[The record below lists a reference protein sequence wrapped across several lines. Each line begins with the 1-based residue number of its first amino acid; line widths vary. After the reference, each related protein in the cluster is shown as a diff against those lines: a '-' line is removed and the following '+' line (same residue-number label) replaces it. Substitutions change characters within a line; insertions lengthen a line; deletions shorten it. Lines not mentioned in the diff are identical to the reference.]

1 MENLGLGRGAPQ
13 PEAKQLKY
21 ESLTPEMLSGPSR
34 SKTWGLWELVN
45 SQDPAKIFQALCT
58 LKKASETVII
68 DDKVNGRSSERKHGG
83 EFTLFSFPGVE
94 KMKTQEY
101 LVMRSGEEMFTMDA
115 PRRVALQRANP
126 ADPWELDKSIL
137 HHYVIVVR
145 GDAIAKQIKLLRV
158 GIYIDEK
165 EGAPAHM

>member
-1 MENLGLGRGAPQ
+1 M
-13 PEAKQLKY
+13 
-21 ESLTPEMLSGPSR
+21 
-34 SKTWGLWELVN
+34 
-45 SQDPAKIFQALCT
+45 
-58 LKKASETVII
+58 
-68 DDKVNGRSSERKHGG
+68 
-83 EFTLFSFPGVE
+83 FSFPGPE
-94 KMKTQEY
+94 KMKTQKY
-101 LVMRSGEEMFTMDA
+101 LNMRPVEEMFTMDA
-115 PRRVALQRANP
+115 PRKVTLQRANP